1 MVIQNESSAIIDPPP
16 PPVALNHNKNELGEG
31 QSVTA
36 GSELQMKTPKSE
48 ICPPVAIVGMALRV
62 PGGVK
67 SPDEL
72 WSFLLEKKSGVC
84 EVPGNRYKIDS
95 FYSENK
101 THTVKTR
108 HGYFLSEDP
117 ACFDASFFAINGD
130 EAGQMDP
137 QQRKLMEVFWE
148 CLESAGETDW
158 KGKNIGC
165 YVGVYGED
173 WLDLASK
180 DPQYTN
186 RYHILGTG
194 QFALSNRLSWEYD
207 FRGPSMTIQTG
218 CSASLVGLH
227 EACQALYSGE
237 CCSAMV
243 AGTSLIFAPTMT
255 TTMSDNTVM
264 APNGKCKTFDEKA
277 DGYGRA
283 EAINALYIKTLD
295 EALRN
300 NDPIRGIIRATSV
313 NFDGKTPTITTPG
326 FESQEALIRRAYERA
341 GIDDISQTGFF
352 ECHGTGTVA
361 GDTTEVSVVAKV
373 FGGKGVTIGGIKPN
387 IGHGEG
393 ASGISSVIKGVMALE
408 NDRIPPNV
416 FFESPNPRIPFKE
429 GKLQVPVDSLPWPE
443 HRSKRISVNSFG
455 VGGANAHTI
464 LESAASF
471 CSTAKKPNPIQ
482 CGGPRLLTVSAKN
495 SDQLKE
501 RVKIV
506 TDYLNEDVSKLHD
519 LSYTLGVRRE
529 HLSHRAFIIAQPDQ
543 LINSVDFHIGQN
555 KSSGL
560 AFVFTGQGAQW
571 PGMGKDLL
579 DSFPSARK
587 DIQTLD
593 KVLQDLPDG
602 PNWSIE
608 EELVKT
614 GDDSR
619 VNEAEFSQPLCTALQ
634 IALVNVLYGWGIRP
648 SSVVGHSSGEITAA
662 YAASAITSEL
672 AIIIAYYRGKITK
685 ELATKGAMAAV
696 GLGRD
701 RVTPYLEDGVVI
713 ACENSPLSVTLSGDV
728 TTLRKAVGSIKRDLP
743 DAFCRELR
751 VSVAYHSH
759 HIQAIGAQY
768 ELSISPFIRHEEK
781 MLPLFSTVTSK
792 TITQPQDLNA
802 AYWRSNLESP
812 VLFSGAIQS
821 VLQGAQRTAFLEIGP
836 HSALAGPLRQ
846 IFQIAGL
853 KNPPVYVPTLDRS
866 ETDSQ
871 TQLLSA
877 AGSTHICGVSVDLE
891 SVNGKGNTLGNIP
904 PYPWNHDHKYWYSS
918 RLTDEWRF
926 RAYPHHELLG
936 SRAVEASDIEPLWRN
951 VLRLDDVPWLI
962 DHTLQGNIIF
972 PATGYISMV
981 GEAIRQLFPDPEAN
995 DYSIRNLLIK
1005 SPLLLKQEREAEII
1019 TSLKPVK
1026 VTDLVESEWYSFT
1039 IMSHDGSGWTK
1050 HCQGEV
1056 RAGPENPPKEHEI
1069 RTHSRPIDT
1078 ALCYKMVERAGFNY
1092 GPHFRRFQ
1100 DITVHP
1106 TENRASA
1113 NVLEFKEKVVSR
1125 YALHPATMDHAL
1137 QLFPIAAAKGLP
1149 RLLHIL
1155 VPASLGKIYVR
1166 GSTSGLRVETAY
1178 TYNKKGAW
1186 VGQAT
1191 MIEQDKLVLSFEDCV
1206 GFPVERLDKFGTA
1219 DASLCSQIRWVPDI
1233 DLIPSQ
1239 ALLPSPSAQG
1249 IYRVMAIDTE
1259 QLSIL
1264 YVLETAD
1271 KLVSIDPI
1279 ESPLNDWRDWV
1290 IAKASSLRQ
1299 LPDSLPHEAHELIQM
1314 SSECRKQRI
1323 KALSSRYAAKE
1334 GDRSIPFEC
1343 MQHIYENCETF
1354 FQGQNV
1360 SEKTIDCL
1368 ERYQSFVQSRCDWSH
1383 FLTLLA
1389 HSNPSLRI
1397 LEIGGGTGCA
1407 TQVALKHL
1415 QSPEGSRMFSHYAF
1429 TDASDNIVQAAK
1441 ALFTD
1446 GIELKVLD
1454 ITKDPAEQNFE
1465 LHSFDLVIASNALH
1479 PIAQAQVALKNIHK
1493 LLTPSGRLLFHE
1505 LQPGVLSTH
1514 YILGLLPEWQSSD
1527 NDKPEQP
1534 CLSSEEW
1541 EQQLHT
1547 AGFSGVDAISFDFD
1561 APHQT
1566 SFSIL
1571 STVKPSPSTNT
1582 DVTLLAGDIPCPWAK
1597 EIAGSLEK
1605 TGYRVHWGRLDQSP
1619 PTGHCIVSVLD
1630 LESPFLHNLSEEKYI
1645 ALHSYL
1651 TKIGKSRMIWVTRM
1665 NQLECSDPNFGIIF
1679 GLARTLRNEMGLD
1692 ISTFETN
1699 VFTSAAING
1708 LSKVLDK
1715 VERSRASSA
1724 LDPEYEFAFHNGG
1737 IYIGRCHW
1745 VSPHSQMPIESL
1757 GETPRK
1763 LAIKTIGS
1771 VDSLYWK
1778 PFADATE
1785 LTGDE
1790 IEIDMHYIGL
1800 NFRDVMVAIGLY
1812 GDPNEFGI
1820 EGSGIVRRVAPGVV
1834 DLKPG
1839 DRVLVLNLGFFRTR
1853 VVRPAHMVF
1862 PVLDTMTL
1870 EDAATLPCVYF
1881 TSILCLETFSRVKE
1895 GESVLIHSACG
1906 GVGLAAIE
1914 VCKKLG
1920 AQIFATVGNEEKV
1933 EYLVNKFGIP
1943 RHRIFNSR
1951 NADFLPGIMRET
1963 GGRGVDVVLN
1973 SLSGK
1978 LLHTSWQCVAPFG
1991 KMVELGKRDF
2001 LSNGRLDMAPM
2012 IQNRS
2017 FIGFDLGHWLNATDA
2032 TLRQMKE
2039 RFLSWYNQGNMK
2051 PIRPIKVYDAADVS
2065 EAFRY
2070 MQQGTHMGKI
2080 VIRIPQ
2086 DSSAIPLAGVKAPVQ
2101 FSPDVSYLLV
2111 GGLGGLGRS
2120 ISTWMV
2126 EQGARHLVYL
2136 SRTAG
2141 QTDKD
2146 RAFIRE
2152 LEDQGCRAVCVAGSV
2167 VNMED
2172 VRFAIAQCPKP
2183 LAGVYQL
2190 STVLRDRTFSKM
2202 TYEDWTTCLE
2212 TKVQG
2217 TWNLHE
2223 ALQNEKNLEFFVLF
2237 GSVSGVCGNVGQA
2250 NYAAANGFL
2259 TSFTQ
2264 YRRKLGL
2271 PASVLELGMIDEIGM
2286 ASENEAALQNA
2297 RSTSLRLVYEN
2308 ELIEGVR
2315 LAVYQC
2321 RNPPPANSMTSS
2333 SSIIGLG
2340 NTKPLSEP
2348 GVRPL
2353 WPRDARFALYS
2364 NLEGNGND
2372 INAGEVNNNI
2382 KLLLSMI
2389 GQSASYLNTEES
2401 KGIIQGV
2408 LGMMTRQI
2416 MAHTQDM
2423 DDDELAGVNI
2433 DSLMAIEMRN
2443 WIRRN
2448 MGLEISLAEIG
2459 KAGVIGNLAETI
2471 QELMKVKYGVTGEQA
2486 DSDDDLD

>member
-16 PPVALNHNKNELGEG
+16 PPVALNHNKDELGEG

-67 SPDEL
+67 FPDEL

-108 HGYFLSEDP
+108 HSYFLSEDP

-173 WLDLASK
+173 WLDLASN

-300 NDPIRGIIRATSV
+300 NDPIR
-313 NFDGKTPTITTPG
+313 
-326 FESQEALIRRAYERA
+326 
-341 GIDDISQTGFF
+341 
-352 ECHGTGTVA
+352 VA

-416 FFESPNPRIPFKE
+416 
-429 GKLQVPVDSLPWPE
+429 
-443 HRSKRISVNSFG
+443 
-455 VGGANAHTI
+455 
-464 LESAASF
+464 
-471 CSTAKKPNPIQ
+471 TAKKPNPIQ

-519 LSYTLGVRRE
+519 LAYTLGVRRE

-608 EELVKT
+608 
-614 GDDSR
+614 
-619 VNEAEFSQPLCTALQ
+619 
-634 IALVNVLYGWGIRP
+634 GIRP

-662 YAASAITSEL
+662 YAAGAITSEL

-891 SVNGKGNTLGNIP
+891 SENGKGNTLGNIP

-926 RAYPHHELLG
+926 HAYPHHELLG

-1019 TSLKPVK
+1019 ISLKPVK

-1219 DASLCSQIRWVPDI
+1219 DASLCSQIR
-1233 DLIPSQ
+1233 
-1239 ALLPSPSAQG
+1239 PSAQG

-1299 LPDSLPHEAHELIQM
+1299 LPDALPHEAHELIQM

-1368 ERYQSFVQSRCDWSH
+1368 ERYQSLVQSRCDWSH

-1429 TDASDNIVQAAK
+1429 TDASDNVVQAAK

-1514 YILGLLPEWQSSD
+1514 YILVCNRDFFPNGSRVIMINLNSQ
-1527 NDKPEQP
+1527 
-1534 CLSSEEW
+1534 CLSSEQW

-1561 APHQT
+1561 AHHQT

-1619 PTGHCIVSVLD
+1619 PTSHCIVSVLD

-1724 LDPEYEFAFHNGG
+1724 LGPEYEFAFHNGG

-1800 NFRDVMVAIGLY
+1800 NFRDVMVATGLY
-1812 GDPNEFGI
+1812 RDPNEFGI

-1834 DLKPG
+1834 DFKPG

-1933 EYLVNKFGIP
+1933 EHLVNKFGIP
-1943 RHRIFNSR
+1943 RHHIFNSR

-2039 RFLSWYNQGNMK
+2039 KFLSWYNQGNMK

-2101 FSPDVSYLLV
+2101 FSPYVSYLLV

-2271 PASVLELGMIDEIGM
+2271 PASVLELGMVDEIGM

-2297 RSTSLRLVYEN
+2297 QSTSLRLVYEN

-2364 NLEGNGND
+2364 NLGGSGND
-2372 INAGEVNNNI
+2372 INAGEANNNI

-2448 MGLEISLAEIG
+2448 MGLEVSLAEIG
-2459 KAGVIGNLAETI
+2459 KAGVVGNLAETI
-2471 QELMKVKYGVTGEQA
+2471 QESMKVKYGVTGEQA

>member
-1 MVIQNESSAIIDPPP
+1 MAIQNEGSAIIDSQPR
-16 PPVALNHNKNELGEG
+16 PVTLNHNKNEPEEG
-31 QSVTA
+31 QSVTS
-36 GSELQMKTPKSE
+36 GSGWQMKTPKNE
-48 ICPPVAIVGMALRV
+48 GCPPVAIVGMALRA

-72 WSFLLEKKSGVC
+72 WRLLLEKKNGIC
-84 EVPGNRYKIDS
+84 EVPGNRYNIDS

-101 THTVKTR
+101 THMVKTR
-108 HGYFLSEDP
+108 HGYFLDEDP
-117 ACFDASFFAINGD
+117 ACFDASFFAINSH

-194 QFALSNRLSWEYD
+194 QFALSNRLSWQYD

-264 APNGKCKTFDEKA
+264 SPTGKCKTFDEKA

-295 EALRN
+295 EAIRN

-326 FESQEALIRRAYERA
+326 FESQEALVRRAYERA

-352 ECHGTGTVA
+352 ECHGTGTMA
-361 GDTTEVSVVAKV
+361 GDTIEASVVAKV
-373 FGGKGVTIGGIKPN
+373 FEGKGVHIGGVSRAPFCLGLHYNTESAQIKPN

-408 NDRIPPNV
+408 NDTIPPNV

-429 GKLQVPVDSLPWPE
+429 GKLQVPVDSIPWPE

-464 LESAASF
+464 LESPASF
-471 CSTAKKPNPIQ
+471 YVTAKKPHPTQ

-519 LSYTLGVRRE
+519 LAYTLGVRRE
-529 HLSHRAFIIAQPDQ
+529 HLPRRAFIIAQPDQ
-543 LINSVDFHIGQN
+543 PINSVDFHTGQD

-579 DSFPSARK
+579 NSFPGARK

-593 KVLQDLPDG
+593 KVLQDLSDG

-608 EELVKT
+608 EELVKI
-614 GDDSR
+614 GNDSR

-662 YAASAITSEL
+662 YAAGAITAEL

-685 ELATKGAMAAV
+685 ELTTKGAMAAV

-701 RVTPYLEDGVVI
+701 QVTPYLEDGVVI
-713 ACENSPLSVTLSGDV
+713 ACENSPRSVTLSGDAA
-728 TTLRKAVGSIKRDLP
+728 TLQKAVDSIKRDLP

-751 VSVAYHSH
+751 VRVAYHSH
-759 HIQAIGAQY
+759 HMRAIGAQY

-821 VLQGAQRTAFLEIGP
+821 ILQGAQRTTFLEIGP

-846 IFQIAGL
+846 IFQTDGL
-853 KNPPVYVPTLDRS
+853 KHSPVYVPTLDRS
-866 ETDSQ
+866 ETDSR

-877 AGSTHICGVSVDLE
+877 AGATHICGVSVDLE

-981 GEAIRQLFPDPEAN
+981 GEAIRQLFPDPETN

-1005 SPLLLKQEREAEII
+1005 SPLLLKREREAEII
-1019 TSLKPVK
+1019 TALKPVK
-1026 VTDLVESEWYSFT
+1026 VTDLVDSEWYSFT
-1039 IMSHDGSGWTK
+1039 IMSHDGSGWAK

-1056 RAGPENPPKEHEI
+1056 RAGPENPPEEYKI
-1069 RTHSRPIDT
+1069 RTHSRPVDT
-1078 ALCYKMVERAGFNY
+1078 DLCYKMVERAGFNY

-1106 TENRASA
+1106 TENKASA
-1113 NVLEFKEKVVSR
+1113 NVLEFKEKAVSR

-1137 QLFPIAAAKGLP
+1137 QMFPIAIAKALP
-1149 RLLHIL
+1149 RLLHLLI
-1155 VPASLGKIYVR
+1155 PASLGKIYVR
-1166 GSTSGLRVETAY
+1166 GSSSQLSVETAY

-1186 VGQAT
+1186 VGQTT
-1191 MIEQDKLVLSFEDCV
+1191 MVEHDKLVLSFEDCV
-1206 GFPVERLDKFGTA
+1206 GFPVEGFVKFGA
-1219 DASLCSQIRWVPDI
+1219 PDASLCSQIRWAPDI
-1233 DLIPSQ
+1233 DSIPSQ

-1249 IYRVMAIDTE
+1249 IYRVMASDTE

-1271 KLVSIDPI
+1271 KLVSFDPI
-1279 ESPLNDWRDWV
+1279 ESPLNNWRGWV

-1299 LPDSLPHEAHELIQM
+1299 LPDALPLEAHELIQM
-1314 SSECRKQRI
+1314 TSECRKHRI
-1323 KALSSRYAAKE
+1323 KALSSRYADR
-1334 GDRSIPFEC
+1334 GDRSIPSEC
-1343 MQHIYENCETF
+1343 MQHIYENCEKF
-1354 FQGQNV
+1354 FQGQKLP
-1360 SEKTIDCL
+1360 ERTIDCL
-1368 ERYQSFVQSRCDWSH
+1368 EKYRSFVQSHCDWSQ
-1383 FLTLLA
+1383 FLTVLA

-1397 LEIGGGTGCA
+1397 LEIGGGTGCG
-1407 TQVALKHL
+1407 TQVALKYL
-1415 QSPEGSRMFSHYAF
+1415 QSPEGSRMFSHYTF
-1429 TDASDNIVQAAK
+1429 TDASDNVVQAAK

-1454 ITKDPAEQNFE
+1454 ITKNPAEQNFE
-1465 LHSFDLVIASNALH
+1465 LHSFDLVIASSGL
-1479 PIAQAQVALKNIHK
+1479 PPMGQVQVALKNIYK
-1493 LLTPSGRLLFHE
+1493 LLTPGGRLLLHE
-1505 LQPGVLSTH
+1505 LQPGLS
-1514 YILGLLPEWQSSD
+1514 
-1527 NDKPEQP
+1527 PEQ
-1534 CLSSEEW
+1534 W

-1571 STVKPSPSTNT
+1571 SSVKPSSSPKT
-1582 DVTLLAGDIPCPWAK
+1582 DVTLLTGDTPCPWTK
-1597 EIAGSLEK
+1597 KIASSLEK
-1605 TGYRVHWGRLDQSP
+1605 IGYRVHWGRLDQSP
-1619 PTGHCIVSVLD
+1619 PTSQCIVSVLD
-1630 LESPFLHNLSEEKYI
+1630 LESPYLHNLSEEKYI

-1665 NQLECSDPNFGIIF
+1665 NQLECSDPNFSIIF

-1692 ISTFETN
+1692 ISTFETDMFN
-1699 VFTSAAING
+1699 SAAING

-1715 VERSRASSA
+1715 IEWSRASSA
-1724 LDPEYEFAFHNGG
+1724 LDPDYEFAFHNGS
-1737 IYIGRCHW
+1737 IYNGRCHW
-1745 VSPHSQMPIESL
+1745 MSAQSQMPIESL

-1763 LAIKTIGS
+1763 LAIKSIGS
-1771 VDSLYWK
+1771 VDSLYWQ

-1790 IEIDMHYIGL
+1790 IEVDMHYIGL
-1800 NFRDVMVAIGLY
+1800 NFRDVMVATGLF
-1812 GDPNEFGI
+1812 GDPKEFGI
-1820 EGSGIVRRVAPGVV
+1820 EGSGIVRRVASGVV
-1834 DLKPG
+1834 DFKPG
-1839 DRVLVLNLGFFRTR
+1839 DRVFVLATGAFRTR
-1853 VVRPAHMVF
+1853 VVKPAHTVL
-1862 PVLDTMTL
+1862 PILDTMAL
-1870 EDAATLPCVYF
+1870 EDAATIPCVYL
-1881 TSILCLETFSRVKE
+1881 TSIMCLETFSRVRE
-1895 GESVLIHSACG
+1895 G
-1906 GVGLAAIE
+1906 E
-1914 VCKKLG
+1914 VCKKIG

-1933 EYLVNKFGIP
+1933 QYLVNEFGIP
-1943 RHRIFNSR
+1943 RHHIFNSR

-2012 IQNRS
+2012 MENRS
-2017 FIGFDLGHWLNATDA
+2017 FIGFDLGHWINADHGI
-2032 TLRQMKE
+2032 LRH
-2039 RFLSWYNQGNMK
+2039 QGSLK
-2051 PIRPIKVYDAADVS
+2051 PIQPIKVYDAADVS

-2080 VIRIPQ
+2080 VIRLPQ
-2086 DSSAIPLAGVKAPVQ
+2086 DLSAIPLAGVKAPVE

-2120 ISTWMV
+2120 ISAWMV

-2152 LEDQGCRAVCVAGSV
+2152 LEDQGCHAVCVAGSV
-2167 VNMED
+2167 VNIAD
-2172 VRFAIAQCPKP
+2172 VRSAIAQCPKP
-2183 LAGVYQL
+2183 LAGVFQL
-2190 STVLRDRTFSKM
+2190 STVLKDRTFSKM
-2202 TYEDWTTCLE
+2202 SYEDWTTCLN

-2223 ALQNEKNLEFFVLF
+2223 ALQNEKDLEFLVLF

-2264 YRRKLGL
+2264 YRRQLGL
-2271 PASVLELGMIDEIGM
+2271 PASVLELGIVDEIGM

-2297 RSTSLRLVYEN
+2297 RSTSLRLIYEN

-2315 LAVYQC
+2315 LAIYQC
-2321 RNPPPANSMTSS
+2321 RNPPPADSLTSS

-2340 NTKPLSEP
+2340 NTKPLTEP

-2353 WPRDARFALYS
+2353 WARDARFALYS
-2364 NLEGNGND
+2364 NLAGNGND
-2372 INAGEVNNNI
+2372 GTAGEANNGV
-2382 KLLLSMI
+2382 KLLLSKI

-2401 KGIIQGV
+2401 KSILQGV
-2408 LGMMTRQI
+2408 LGMMVRQS

-2423 DDDELAGVNI
+2423 DEDELAGVNI
-2433 DSLMAIEMRN
+2433 DSLTVIEMRN
-2443 WIRRN
+2443 WFRRN

-2459 KAGVIGNLAETI
+2459 KAGVVGNLAETI
-2471 QELMKVKYGVTGEQA
+2471 HGLMKVKYGLTGKQDGA
-2486 DSDDDLD
+2486 DPENDLD